1 MRQGLVM
8 AWAPMAEQQQ
18 QRSLNAELQEL
29 LLVGLGAV
37 PGALLRW
44 QVSLH
49 WADRHLLVNV
59 VGAALLGLLAGL
71 PAAPRRQL
79 LIGIGFCGSLT
90 TFSSWML
97 EAMRLISAGQIS
109 DALGLIGLTL
119 GLGVGAAAL
128 GFWLGQRV
136 RPPTPPR
143 SEP

>member
-1 MRQGLVM
+1 M
-8 AWAPMAEQQQ
+8 AWGAMAEQQ
-18 QRSLNAELQEL
+18 RSLVAELQEL
-29 LLVGLGAV
+29 FLVALGAV

-44 QVSLH
+44 QVALH
-49 WADRHLLVNV
+49 CSDRHLLVNV
-59 VGAALLGLLAGL
+59 LGAALLGLLAGL

-97 EAMRLISAGQIS
+97 EAMQLISAGKIVE
-109 DALGLIGLTL
+109 ALGLIGLTL
-119 GLGVGAAAL
+119 GLGLGAAAL
-128 GFWLGQRV
+128 GFWVGQRV

>member
-1 MRQGLVM
+1 MLHGLGM
-8 AWAPMAEQQQ
+8 AWGAMAEQQ
-18 QRSLNAELQEL
+18 RSLTAELQEL
-29 LLVGLGAV
+29 LLVALGAV

-49 WADRHLLVNV
+49 CADRHLLVNV
-59 VGAALLGLLAGL
+59 VGAALLGYLAGL
-71 PAAPRRQL
+71 PAAPRPQL

-97 EAMRLISAGQIS
+97 EAMQLISAGQTS
-109 DALGLIGLTL
+109 EAFGLIGLTL
-119 GLGVGAAAL
+119 GLGLGAAAL
-128 GFWLGQRV
+128 GFWVGQRV

>member
-1 MRQGLVM
+1 
-8 AWAPMAEQQQ
+8 MAEQQL
-18 QRSLNAELQEL
+18 SLRTELQEL
-29 LLVGLGAV
+29 LQVSLGAV

-49 WADRHLLVNV
+49 WDDRHVLVNV

-79 LIGIGFCGSLT
+79 LVGIGFCGSLT

-97 EAMRLISAGQIS
+97 DAMRLISAGRVIEAS
-109 DALGLIGLTL
+109 GLMGLTL
-119 GLGVGAAAL
+119 GLGLGAAAL
-128 GFWLGQRV
+128 GFWIGQRV
-136 RPPTPPR
+136 RLLTPPR

>member
-1 MRQGLVM
+1 MLQGLVT
-8 AWAPMAEQQQ
+8 AWGAMAEQ

-79 LIGIGFCGSLT
+79 LVGIGFCGSLT

-109 DALGLIGLTL
+109 EALGLIGLTL

-128 GFWLGQRV
+128 GFWLGHRL
-136 RPPTPPR
+136 RPLTPPR
-143 SEP
+143 SEL

>member
-1 MRQGLVM
+1 M
-8 AWAPMAEQQQ
+8 AWGPMAEQQQ

-49 WADRHLLVNV
+49 LADRHLLVNV

-97 EAMRLISAGQIS
+97 DTIRLISAGHI
-109 DALGLIGLTL
+109 AEAFGLVGLTL
-119 GLGVGAAAL
+119 GLGLAAAWI
-128 GFWLGQRV
+128 GFQCGRV
-136 RPPTPPR
+136 LMR
-143 SEP
+143 

>member
-1 MRQGLVM
+1 MLQGLVT
-8 AWAPMAEQQQ
+8 AWGAMAEQ

-49 WADRHLLVNV
+49 WVDRHVLVNV

-79 LIGIGFCGSLT
+79 LVGIGFCGSLT

-97 EAMRLISAGQIS
+97 DAMRLISAGQI
-109 DALGLIGLTL
+109 AEAFGLVGLTL
-119 GLGVGAAAL
+119 GLGVGAASL
-128 GFWLGQRV
+128 GMVVGHQCKN
-136 RPPTPPR
+136 
-143 SEP
+143 